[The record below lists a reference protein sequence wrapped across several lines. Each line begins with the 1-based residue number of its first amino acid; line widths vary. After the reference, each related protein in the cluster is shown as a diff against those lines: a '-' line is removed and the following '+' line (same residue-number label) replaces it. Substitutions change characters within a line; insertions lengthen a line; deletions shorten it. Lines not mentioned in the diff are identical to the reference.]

1 MRLDIICKV
10 SDGGKN
16 PAQILSLSKVRG
28 QCGAELDS
36 ELAAW

>member
-1 MRLDIICKV
+1 MTLDIICKV

-16 PAQILSLSKVRG
+16 PAQIFSLSKVRG

-36 ELAAW
+36 ELAA